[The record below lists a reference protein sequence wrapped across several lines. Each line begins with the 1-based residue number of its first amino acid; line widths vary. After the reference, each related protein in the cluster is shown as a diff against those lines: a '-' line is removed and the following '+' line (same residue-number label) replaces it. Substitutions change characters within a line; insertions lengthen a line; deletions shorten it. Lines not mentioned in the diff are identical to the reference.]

1 MEAPINTITS
11 EKKYLSKDG
20 IYKEDNQNAYC
31 IGSNKRQWFLIAT
44 LLLES
49 AKAVLVIFINLLI
62 NTCSRLNRFPHS
74 LLFCFKL
81 YLLFACPINKIIFF
95 LVIVPWI
102 CIHHFLLST
111 ASFIFIL
118 KKEKTVELW
127 CLLLYLYIFFKKK
140 SLLAMLLPFLMWWNP
155 LHSVLC

>member
-1 MEAPINTITS
+1 MSRRLEAPINTITS
-11 EKKYLSKDG
+11 EKKSLSKDG

-62 NTCSRLNRFPHS
+62 NTCSGLNRFLHS

-81 YLLFACPINKIIFF
+81 YLLSACPTNKIIFF
-95 LVIVPWI
+95 SHCPMNLYSSFLIVN
-102 CIHHFLLST
+102 
-111 ASFIFIL
+111 SFFHLYL
-118 KKEKTVELW
+118 KKRKNCGIVVPIIVS
-127 CLLLYLYIFFKKK
+127 LYI
-140 SLLAMLLPFLMWWNP
+140 L
-155 LHSVLC
+155 